1 MTTLL
6 TTVTETVQ
14 AYKDR
19 EVNWFRGLAPMQR
32 TVLVAESGENPADL
46 DTTVVAYRL
55 HDLPHYGEVAFLL
68 LGLKPCVLYS
78 FGPSTAAQHD
88 ERHPNLTESAPATAT
103 KASLLADYIAQ
114 VVEPSL
120 RAWILPSEAAGT
132 HSPSPCL
139 AFAPICHSLRS
150 PEMTLVGSF
159 VCYSVRHP
167 LAASIDNYLLNPAQ
181 TMVSEALLQ
190 QILDYPGTL
199 PTSPT
204 EHPRAR
210 EVCYGVFEPH
220 LLTPE
225 TAPVDLTALPK
236 FRALFS
242 YCALA
247 EQIPEVR
254 HHFARYCAAGR
265 QVGLDLRLVL

>member
-6 TTVTETVQ
+6 TKVAETVQ

-32 TVLVAESGENPADL
+32 AVLVAESSELPANL
-46 DTTVVAYRL
+46 GATAVAYRL
-55 HDLPHYGEVAFLL
+55 HDLPHYGEVAFML

-78 FGPSTAAQHD
+78 FGSDIASPPNEPPPSQAENT
-88 ERHPNLTESAPATAT
+88 LMATT
-103 KASLLADYIAQ
+103 KASLLADYITQ
-114 VVEPSL
+114 VVKPSL
-120 RAWILPSEAAGT
+120 HAWMSPPAIPGA
-132 HSPSPCL
+132 HSPSPHL
-139 AFAPICHSLRS
+139 ALAPIRHWLRS
-150 PEMTLVGSF
+150 PEMDLVGSF
-159 VCYSVRHP
+159 VCYNVSHP
-167 LAASIDNYLLNPAQ
+167 LVALIDSHLLNPAQ
-181 TMVSEALLQ
+181 TMISEVVLQ
-190 QILDYPGTL
+190 QVLDYPGTL
-199 PTSPT
+199 PATAS
-204 EHPRAR
+204 ECACVC

-225 TAPVDLTALPK
+225 STSADLATLPK

-247 EQIPEVR
+247 EQLPQVR

-265 QVGLDLRLVL
+265 QAGLDLRLVL